1 MQRGE
6 EPDYKMYFLPDGA
19 YSDNGAGMLA
29 EHADGNYFH
38 EVFNPDYVFEFRI
51 SLDDIL
57 IDDDVRLTPANGMR
71 TPFEPMI
78 HDNDGD
84 GWEGQLV
91 LSATNDDMAHQ
102 TCEVWSNT
110 WIGDQ
115 ATMVSTD
122 EGIVVNEFALHQ
134 NYPNPFNPQT
144 TIKFSL
150 PEPQLVN
157 LSVYNMLGQQVM
169 TLVDREL
176 PAGYHTAKWYA
187 GDIASGVYIYKL
199 TSGNKSLTQKMLLM
213 K

>member
-1 MQRGE
+1 M
-6 EPDYKMYFLPDGA
+6 
-19 YSDNGAGMLA
+19 
-29 EHADGNYFH
+29 
-38 EVFNPDYVFEFRI
+38 RI
-51 SLDDIL
+51 
-57 IDDDVRLTPANGMR
+57 PY
-71 TPFEPMI
+71 EPMI

-84 GWEGQLV
+84 GMEAIMV
-91 LSATNDDMAHQ
+91 LSAINDDNAHQ

-122 EGIVVNEFALHQ
+122 KDIVVSEFALHQ

-150 PEPQLVN
+150 PDAQRVN
-157 LSVYNMLGQQVM
+157 LSVYNMLGQQVL

-187 GDIASGVYIYKL
+187 GNIASGVYIYKL
-199 TSGNKSLTQKMLLM
+199 TSNGKTLTQKMLLM